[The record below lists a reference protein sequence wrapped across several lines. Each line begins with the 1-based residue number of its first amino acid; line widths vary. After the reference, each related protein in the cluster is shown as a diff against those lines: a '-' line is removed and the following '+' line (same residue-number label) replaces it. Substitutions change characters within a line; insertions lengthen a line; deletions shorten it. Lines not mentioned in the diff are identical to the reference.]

1 MREQYKTGGQ
11 NYQKHLDAIIENM
24 TTKKRLLLH
33 SCCAP
38 CSSYVLEYLHS
49 YFDICVYYYNPNIT
63 KREEYE
69 KRIRELK
76 RLIDT
81 MNREHAWEIH
91 LVEGPY
97 EPECFLKAA
106 EGFEECPEG
115 GERCRRCFGLRLSKS
130 ASYAAQN
137 SFDYF
142 TTTLTISPLKNAD
155 TLNEIGNRAGE
166 KYGISFLPSDFKK
179 KNGYQ
184 RSIELS
190 KEYHLYR
197 QNYCGCEYSKK
208 EREEAVRRRNSMIV
222 KPDATAKPDVTVE

>member
-1 MREQYKTGGQ
+1 MKEQYKTGGQ

-38 CSSYVLEYLHS
+38 CSSYVLEYLFP
-49 YFDICVYYYNPNIT
+49 YFDISVYYYNPNIT
-63 KREEYE
+63 NREEYE

-81 MNREHAWEIH
+81 MNREHAWDIH

-106 EGFEECPEG
+106 KGLEECPEG

-130 ASYAAQN
+130 AAYAIEN

-155 TLNEIGNRAGE
+155 TLNEIGNRVGE

-179 KNGYQ
+179 RNGYQ

-197 QNYCGCEYSKK
+197 QDYCGCDYSKK
-208 EREEAVRRRNSMIV
+208 EREDAVRRRNI
-222 KPDATAKPDVTVE
+222 KGEIKERQDF